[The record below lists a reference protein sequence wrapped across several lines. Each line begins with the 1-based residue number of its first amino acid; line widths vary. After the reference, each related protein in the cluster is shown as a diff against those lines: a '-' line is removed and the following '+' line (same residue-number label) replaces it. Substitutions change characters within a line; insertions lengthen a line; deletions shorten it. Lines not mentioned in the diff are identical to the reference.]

1 MYLKKNL
8 LLFFVLSVLFY
19 SCGKK
24 GGDTPPP
31 PPPSTPGCTT
41 NAGPASGSFV
51 TTNSVS
57 LSWNSASGAT
67 GYDVYV
73 GTSVA
78 GATVVAPNVSGTS
91 YNFSIPATATS
102 VTYYWYVVPK
112 NTAGTASSCSSA
124 ASSFTFAVIA
134 APAPFGYYV
143 VGYLPSYRNVASIPD
158 VKFRMTN
165 VVVYAFYGVNS
176 SGTITAPA
184 SPSSTLAAVRDKARA
199 NNSKIF
205 LGINDGVAGNF
216 KSMAATAA
224 GRTNSDGTDVTFTAL
239 MKELSDSLHRDSR
252 YYLSTAI
259 TAGKYAG
266 GYRDA
271 IKNEIFPYV
280 DFFNIMAYDDFNTSV
295 PYRQHSDY
303 TLASVCLN
311 YWLVTRGMPA
321 SKCVLGVPCY
331 GRPSGITQSGTVLTY
346 SGILSQGGSPLSD
359 SAIVTAGSFTNYTIY
374 YNGQYTTKRKA
385 KLAKDV
391 ANGIMF
397 WEAGQDVHDNN
408 SLFKAA
414 CDTIG
419 RSY

>member
-8 LLFFVLSVLFY
+8 LLFFVLSVIIY

-24 GGDTPPP
+24 GGNTPPPP

-41 NAGPASGSFV
+41 NAAPANGSFV
-51 TTNSVS
+51 TTNSVT
-57 LSWNSASGAT
+57 LSWNSAGGAT

-73 GTSVA
+73 GTSA
-78 GATVVAPNVSGTS
+78 TGATVVASNVSSTS
-91 YNFSIPATATS
+91 YSFSIPATATS

-112 NTAGTASSCSSA
+112 NTAGTASSCSSG
-124 ASSFTFAVIA
+124 ASSFTYAVIA
-134 APAPFGYYV
+134 APPPFGYYV

-199 NNSKIF
+199 NGSKIF

-216 KSMAATAA
+216 KNMASTAS
-224 GRTNSDGTDVTFTAL
+224 GRTNFIKAVMNEVRNTNLDGVDMDWEFPSTSDGTDVTFTAL

-266 GYRDA
+266 
-271 IKNEIFPYV
+271 N
-280 DFFNIMAYDDFNTSV
+280 
-295 PYRQHSDY
+295 
-303 TLASVCLN
+303 
-311 YWLVTRGMPA
+311 
-321 SKCVLGVPCY
+321 
-331 GRPSGITQSGTVLTY
+331 
-346 SGILSQGGSPLSD
+346 
-359 SAIVTAGSFTNYTIY
+359 IVTGK
-374 YNGQYTTKRKA
+374 Q
-385 KLAKDV
+385 
-391 ANGIMF
+391 
-397 WEAGQDVHDNN
+397 
-408 SLFKAA
+408 
-414 CDTIG
+414 IG
-419 RSY
+419 RAHV

>member
-224 GRTNSDGTDVTFTAL
+224 RSEDV
-239 MKELSDSLHRDSR
+239 
-252 YYLSTAI
+252 
-259 TAGKYAG
+259 
-266 GYRDA
+266 
-271 IKNEIFPYV
+271 V
-280 DFFNIMAYDDFNTSV
+280 
-295 PYRQHSDY
+295 
-303 TLASVCLN
+303 
-311 YWLVTRGMPA
+311 
-321 SKCVLGVPCY
+321 
-331 GRPSGITQSGTVLTY
+331 
-346 SGILSQGGSPLSD
+346 
-359 SAIVTAGSFTNYTIY
+359 
-374 YNGQYTTKRKA
+374 
-385 KLAKDV
+385 
-391 ANGIMF
+391 
-397 WEAGQDVHDNN
+397 
-408 SLFKAA
+408 
-414 CDTIG
+414 
-419 RSY
+419 